1 LLDRTRSNAILE
13 RDKIMTAT
21 IRDVAK
27 AAGVHPSTVSRVIN
41 GNSSISQKT
50 VEKVFS
56 VIKELNYTPNALAR
70 SLKTNKLR
78 TFGMLIPD
86 IANPFFSG
94 LARGV
99 EDAAN
104 EHGYNVIMCNTDDC
118 LEKEITY
125 LKLLEERRVEGL
137 ILATVK
143 FRDKSILELE
153 RRRLPYMLLSRN
165 IKGLQENSISIDDI
179 TGGFLATQ
187 YLIGLGHKKI
197 GHITGPYNTTAAMD
211 RIKGYKKALQY
222 YGILFNKK
230 YVGEGDFRIKGGY
243 QMMNNYLKLDNP
255 PTAIFTANDLLAVGA
270 IEAIREKGYDVP
282 NDFSIVGFDDIRLA
296 SYLSPPL
303 TTIRQPMIEMGY
315 LAIIKLLERI
325 ENKVSHENIFIKPEL
340 IERKSCRKYSDEK

>member
-1 LLDRTRSNAILE
+1 
-13 RDKIMTAT
+13 
-21 IRDVAK
+21 
-27 AAGVHPSTVSRVIN
+27 
-41 GNSSISQKT
+41 
-50 VEKVFS
+50 
-56 VIKELNYTPNALAR
+56 
-70 SLKTNKLR
+70 
-78 TFGMLIPD
+78 
-86 IANPFFSG
+86 
-94 LARGV
+94 
-99 EDAAN
+99 
-104 EHGYNVIMCNTDDC
+104 
-118 LEKEITY
+118 
-125 LKLLEERRVEGL
+125 
-137 ILATVK
+137 
-143 FRDKSILELE
+143 
-153 RRRLPYMLLSRN
+153 
-165 IKGLQENSISIDDI
+165 IDDI